1 MLLHEVQTQA
11 ANSPDKDRVAQGSGW
26 FLHTMPI
33 TPWVCPSLVQVACR
47 ACRAR
52 KDKKLALPEVV
63 VTLTGLGRPVP
74 VYMDT
79 SLIDFK
85 ASSFCA

>member
-1 MLLHEVQTQA
+1 M
-11 ANSPDKDRVAQGSGW
+11 
-26 FLHTMPI
+26 
-33 TPWVCPSLVQVACR
+33 
-47 ACRAR
+47 

-63 VTLTGLGRPVP
+63 VTLIGLGRPVP

-85 ASSFCA
+85 APSFYS